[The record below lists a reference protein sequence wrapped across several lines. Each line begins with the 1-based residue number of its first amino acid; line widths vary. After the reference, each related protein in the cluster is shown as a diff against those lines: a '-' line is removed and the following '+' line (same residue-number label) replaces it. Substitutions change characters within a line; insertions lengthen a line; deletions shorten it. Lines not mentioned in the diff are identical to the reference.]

1 MNGKLNTH
9 EATMEYN
16 RYLITRVDIVTITG
30 CTVESLL
37 DNKTDNGK
45 ILQYLTE
52 ETEDVVATIDPG
64 STGLYGYINGEYLD
78 GSGWVPEDD
87 YVPTE
92 RPWYRQTINSDEE
105 ITLESVLKRFSVNKN
120 NLNDAFN
127 NELSMS
133 CMAYLEYLRV
143 SRAKKELQFGD
154 ESISEI
160 SQTCGYDDTGY
171 FSKVFKK
178 HTGQTPSEY
187 RRQMKTLC

>member
-1 MNGKLNTH
+1 M
-9 EATMEYN
+9 
-16 RYLITRVDIVTITG
+16 
-30 CTVESLL
+30 
-37 DNKTDNGK
+37 
-45 ILQYLTE
+45 
-52 ETEDVVATIDPG
+52 
-64 STGLYGYINGEYLD
+64 
-78 GSGWVPEDD
+78 
-87 YVPTE
+87 
-92 RPWYRQTINSDEE
+92 DEE

-143 SRAKKELQFGD
+143 SRAKKELQFGE